1 MKDSTSSSVSK
12 PPRTI
17 GVLSV
22 KMVGKNSLH
31 DLYQQGASRM
41 LFARQKDGA
50 AHGIFINTSGGLTS
64 GDRLETNLVLANNV
78 DFTFS
83 TQGCERIY
91 RSASHSSAEV
101 QNRTCVQDEA
111 VLNWLPQETIFY
123 DGACLNRQAVFDIAS
138 SSSAL
143 IVESLLFGR
152 LAMGERY
159 LFGHLNDQITLRMDN
174 ETIFKDVTNL
184 DGDISA
190 QLERPAIMA
199 GARATALVLY
209 CSNYARRKLGHVR
222 ELLNAT
228 SGASLVQEQL
238 IVGRLIA
245 NTGKDL
251 RQMLA
256 PIIRELASNDVPKT
270 WRL

>member
-1 MKDSTSSSVSK
+1 MKDFSPSTIIK

-17 GVLSV
+17 GALSV
-22 KMVGKNSLH
+22 QMAGKNSLR

-41 LFARQKDGA
+41 LFARQRDGA
-50 AHGIFINTSGGLTS
+50 THGIFINTSGGLTG
-64 GDRLETNLVLANNV
+64 GDRLDTSLVLENSV

-91 RSASHSSAEV
+91 RSASHSSAMV
-101 QNRTCVQDEA
+101 QNHARVQDEA
-111 VLNWLPQETIFY
+111 FLNWLPQETIFY
-123 DGACLNRQAVFDIAS
+123 DGAYLNRKSVFDIAS

-152 LAMGERY
+152 LAMGERH
-159 LFGHLNDQITLRMDN
+159 LFGHLNDQITLRIDD
-174 ETIFKDVTNL
+174 ETVFTDVTNFA
-184 DGDISA
+184 GAISA

-209 CSNYARRKLGHVR
+209 SRNYAGKKLGNIR
-222 ELLNAT
+222 EFLNVT
-228 SGASLVQEQL
+228 SGASLIHEQL
-238 IVGRLIA
+238 IVARLIA
-245 NTGKDL
+245 DTGKDL
-251 RQMLA
+251 RKMLV

>member
-1 MKDSTSSSVSK
+1 MQ
-12 PPRTI
+12 
-17 GVLSV
+17 
-22 KMVGKNSLH
+22 MAGKNSLR

-41 LFARQKDGA
+41 LFARQRDGA

-64 GDRLETNLVLANNV
+64 GDRLDTSLVLKNNV

-91 RSASHSSAEV
+91 RSASHASAEV
-101 QNRTCVQDEA
+101 YNHACVQDEA
-111 VLNWLPQETIFY
+111 SLNWLPQETIFY
-123 DGACLNRQAVFDIAS
+123 DGACLNRQSVFDIAS

-152 LAMGERY
+152 LAMGERH
-159 LFGHLNDQITLRMDN
+159 LFGHLNDQITLRIDD
-174 ETIFKDVTNL
+174 ETIFKDITKL

-199 GARATALVLY
+199 GARATALILY
-209 CSNYARRKLGHVR
+209 SGNYAGKKLGNIR
-222 ELLNAT
+222 EFLNIT

-238 IVGRLIA
+238 IVARLIA
-245 NTGKDL
+245 DTGKDL
-251 RQMLA
+251 RQMLVS
-256 PIIRELASNDVPKT
+256 IIRELASNDVPKT

>member
-1 MKDSTSSSVSK
+1 MRDSSTSTISK
-12 PPRTI
+12 TPRTI

-22 KMVGKNSLH
+22 KMVGINTLR

-41 LFARQKDGA
+41 LFSRQRDSA
-50 AHGIFINTSGGLTS
+50 VHGIFINTSGGLTS
-64 GDRLETNLVLANNV
+64 GDRLDTSLVLENNV

-91 RSASHSSAEV
+91 RSASQASAEV
-101 QNRTCVQDEA
+101 HNHACVQGEA
-111 VLNWLPQETIFY
+111 VLNWLPQETILY
-123 DGACLNRQAVFDIAS
+123 DGACLNRQSIFDIGS
-138 SSSAL
+138 SSSTL

-152 LAMGERY
+152 LAMGERH
-159 LFGHLNDQITLRMDN
+159 LFGHLNDQITLRIDD
-174 ETIFKDVTNL
+174 ETIFKDITNL

-209 CSNYARRKLGHVR
+209 SSNDAGQKLGNIR
-222 ELLNAT
+222 EFLNTT
-228 SGASLVQEQL
+228 SGLSLVQEQL
-238 IVGRLIA
+238 IVARLIA
-245 NTGKDL
+245 ETGKDL
-251 RQMLA
+251 REMLV
-256 PIIRELASNDVPKT
+256 PIVRELASNNVPKT